1 MGAIIDADASIIS
14 RSFLDEALTNYATST
29 ALDLKADKADL
40 TTLSEIVGTPAEMT
54 YDYVVERAMRDLF
67 GNSYDASGVF
77 PTRATRFKTHQT
89 VRFSLD
95 FPALLSLAPIVILLR
110 SGQFLFLLGHAIP
123 TKSRPRC

>member
-1 MGAIIDADASIIS
+1 MGIWFGGCARPIS
-14 RSFLDEALTNYATST
+14 SGANITITNYATST

-77 PTRATRFKTHQT
+77 PTTGTRIKTHQT
-89 VRFSLD
+89 VRFL
-95 FPALLSLAPIVILLR
+95 F
-110 SGQFLFLLGHAIP
+110 GFLCPGKNAI
-123 TKSRPRC
+123 